1 MDCKRLNEKN
11 LKKITTTVLNNM
23 KQAGEKFTSLT
34 AYDASFAMAQEAAGV
49 EVILVGDS
57 LGMVIKG
64 QPSTLSVSMD
74 EMVYHTANV
83 SRVCK
88 KSLIMAD
95 LPFAANITREQTLS
109 NSARLI
115 SEGGAHMVKVE
126 GGAAML
132 DSIQFLSQ
140 RGIAVCSHLGL
151 LPQSVYKMGGYRIQ
165 GRTPEEAEQILSDAV
180 ALEQAGADILLLE
193 CVPAE
198 LAARITR
205 RVNVP
210 VIGIGAGADCDAQVL
225 VSYDMLGLTQGTPAS
240 FVKNFLA
247 ETDSIQAAFKA
258 YVEQVKNGEFPAAEH
273 CFNN

>member
-1 MDCKRLNEKN
+1 M
-11 LKKITTTVLNNM
+11 KKITTTMLNKM
-23 KQAGEKFTSLT
+23 KQDGEKFSCLT
-34 AYDASFAMAQEAAGV
+34 AYDASFARAQEDAGV

-64 QPSTLSVSMD
+64 QASTLSVSMD

-83 SRVCK
+83 SRVCQ

-95 LPFAANITREQTLS
+95 LPFASDITREQTMA
-109 NSARLI
+109 NAARLF
-115 SEGGAHMVKVE
+115 SEGGAHMVKLE

-132 DSIQFLSQ
+132 DTIDFLSQ
-140 RGIAVCSHLGL
+140 RGVAVCSHLGL

-165 GRTPEEAEQILSDAV
+165 GRTAEEAEQILADAI

-193 CVPAE
+193 CVPAK
-198 LAARITR
+198 LAADITHH
-205 RVNVP
+205 VKVP
-210 VIGIGAGADCDAQVL
+210 VIGIGAGAECDAQVL
-225 VSYDMLGLTQGTPAS
+225 VSYDMLGLTHGTPAS

-258 YVEQVKNGEFPAAEH
+258 YVEQVKNGTFPSEEH
-273 CFNN
+273 TFSS

>member
-1 MDCKRLNEKN
+1 
-11 LKKITTTVLNNM
+11 M
-23 KQAGEKFTSLT
+23 KSSGEKFTCLT
-34 AYDASFAMAQEAAGV
+34 AYDASFAIAEESAGV

-57 LGMVIKG
+57 LGMVVKG

-83 SRVCK
+83 SRSCR

-95 LPFAANITREQTLS
+95 LPFAADINQEQAYA

-115 SEGGAHMVKVE
+115 SEGGAHMVKIE
-126 GGAAML
+126 GGATML
-132 DSIQFLSQ
+132 ETVAFLAQ
-140 RGIAVCSHLGL
+140 RGVAICSHLGL

-165 GRTPEEAEQILSDAV
+165 GRTPEEAEQILNDAL

-198 LAARITR
+198 LAARITAS
-205 RVNVP
+205 VAIP

-225 VSYDMLGLTQGTPAS
+225 VCYDMLGLTHGTPAS

-247 ETDSIQAAFKA
+247 DTHSIQDAFSA
-258 YVEQVKNGEFPAAEH
+258 YVEQVKNGQFPAPEH
-273 CFNN
+273 CFN